1 MWFEF
6 WWNDDNTISLLP
18 LYSNSLR
25 GSIDSA
31 LSFSILFIVRAT
43 KHWILLIYG
52 SEPRLIF
59 NIEVNDNFI
68 LLSIKSMT
76 FFLFA
81 FSLHACLT
89 YLEPICLVFYSCTRN
104 IHSNAFNSVRIYSIS
119 LKFYGRNP
127 SWYRSCME
135 CHWCLNEAIHC
146 NSVQLCHL
154 PLCQRINIKQPNHL
168 CERENTF
175 DACCV

>member
-1 MWFEF
+1 MIWILVKWRQYDFFIALLFQFIAWFDRF
-6 WWNDDNTISLLP
+6 RFIFFILL
-18 LYSNSLR
+18 
-25 GSIDSA
+25 
-31 LSFSILFIVRAT
+31 IVRAT

-81 FSLHACLT
+81 FSLHTCLT
-89 YLEPICLVFYSCTRN
+89 YLEPICLVFYSWTPN
-104 IHSNAFNSVRIYSIS
+104 IHSNPFNSVRIHSIP
-119 LKFYGRNP
+119 LKFYGWNP
-127 SWYRSCME
+127 SWYRSCIE
-135 CHWCLNEAIHC
+135 CHWCLNKAIHC